1 MTKYTDPPGFAEWE
15 ATVPE
20 SIRNDTIWKCP
31 AYRYGLWIHDLA
43 EKDIAPLLRDPDTRE
58 TADQL
63 VRAADSISSNFAE
76 GYGKTTGPDRAKYY
90 DISSGSTREC
100 QDWYYKL
107 RKHLTTDVVEHR
119 LGVLSRLTRI
129 LNAIIPRERA
139 DRIGRARRARTTKR
153 HSP

>member
-20 SIRNDTIWKCP
+20 SFRNDTIWKAP
-31 AYRYGLWIHDLA
+31 AYRYGVWISDLA
-43 EKDIAPLLRDPDTRE
+43 AKDMEPLLRDPDIRE
-58 TADQL
+58 TALQL
-63 VRAADSISSNFAE
+63 VSAARSISANFAE
-76 GYGKTTGPDRAKYY
+76 GYGKTTGPDRAKFY

-100 QDWYYKL
+100 RDWYYKL
-107 RKHLTTDVVEHR
+107 RDSFSPAVLEQRFD
-119 LGVLSRLTRI
+119 LLSRIMRI

-139 DRIGRARRARTTKR
+139 DTIGRARRARTRKR